1 MFTGIEEVDWAS
13 MGHAYTESA
22 TDVPDLLW
30 GLASDDPA
38 RRDIALD
45 GMYGAVHH
53 QGDVYDSTVA
63 CIPFL
68 FELIATPTVADRDAI
83 VGLLRSIAGET
94 EPDPGQLGGI
104 FEDEEED
111 AEWIRP
117 FLDASA
123 LIRGRADFFLG
134 LLDDPDAELRA
145 ALPGALAH
153 LHSDPARVF
162 ATLRDRLSVESDAE
176 TVRALARA
184 IGRLAVDHA
193 ETLGAEAGPVLRDIV
208 DRTTDPELRMT
219 GLAQLARC
227 APSLL
232 PENTAELAVDVM
244 RLAYET
250 KHGTEEEK
258 EPEPERPRTDTMVS
272 YLRELEAGH
281 RRSVDADLADD
292 LLEEL
297 HRALGDRTEERFD
310 LLNEQLRS
318 PDWGQRVAAVRMSG
332 LLLTGWRAP
341 NDLSVFLVAQQLLE
355 EEPDLSERA
364 LGELSYVA
372 PIAGIVADVLAAC
385 VEEWDEEWEPG
396 GWQRTLYGRALEALA
411 LQGDARAVPALV
423 DVMAEGGDIPEYLAR
438 WVEEIGPEAAAPL
451 GPVLLRRL
459 AALPSADRSQDKGRL
474 IDTVGVLAPAE
485 ALPLLIGLL
494 QDEQGRMTVW
504 SALRALTRY
513 GRAAAEAAPRLREL
527 VTDETTSTE
536 VGLDAAEAL
545 WAVTG
550 EVEPVLPVV
559 REGLNS
565 DHWYGRSA
573 ALRILRSLGPAG
585 APLAPRL
592 RELIAAHGTNAPEAV
607 ALWKVT
613 GDAEAVLPVLL
624 SEWTATPRSRPATA
638 ACLAEM
644 GQAAAPA
651 LPLIREEL
659 ASVRR
664 HNNDNSTGNMRY
676 DVASDE
682 ALLRDC
688 RTIVAA
694 LDG

>member
-1 MFTGIEEVDWAS
+1 M
-13 MGHAYTESA
+13 
-22 TDVPDLLW
+22 
-30 GLASDDPA
+30 
-38 RRDIALD
+38 
-45 GMYGAVHH
+45 
-53 QGDVYDSTVA
+53 YDSTVA

-94 EPDPGQLGGI
+94 EPGPGQLGGM

-162 ATLRDRLSVESDAE
+162 TTLRDRLSVESDAE
-176 TVRALARA
+176 AVRALARA

-250 KHGTEEEK
+250 KHGTEEGK

-281 RRSVDADLADD
+281 RKSVDADLADD

-411 LQGDARAVPALV
+411 LQGDERPCR
-423 DVMAEGGDIPEYLAR
+423 R
-438 WVEEIGPEAAAPL
+438 WSTSW
-451 GPVLLRRL
+451 R
-459 AALPSADRSQDKGRL
+459 
-474 IDTVGVLAPAE
+474 
-485 ALPLLIGLL
+485 
-494 QDEQGRMTVW
+494 
-504 SALRALTRY
+504 
-513 GRAAAEAAPRLREL
+513 RAATYRSTWPGGWRRSAPRRRHR
-527 VTDETTSTE
+527 
-536 VGLDAAEAL
+536 
-545 WAVTG
+545 WA
-550 EVEPVLPVV
+550 
-559 REGLNS
+559 RCC
-565 DHWYGRSA
+565 SA
-573 ALRILRSLGPAG
+573 G
-585 APLAPRL
+585 
-592 RELIAAHGTNAPEAV
+592 
-607 ALWKVT
+607 W
-613 GDAEAVLPVLL
+613 
-624 SEWTATPRSRPATA
+624 PRSRP
-638 ACLAEM
+638 M
-644 GQAAAPA
+644 
-651 LPLIREEL
+651 
-659 ASVRR
+659 
-664 HNNDNSTGNMRY
+664 TG
-676 DVASDE
+676 A
-682 ALLRDC
+682 
-688 RTIVAA
+688 RTRGA
-694 LDG
+694 